1 MKEEARKGRC
11 TGTNEGKRGRRKK
24 IKKERKKTVDHSI
37 VELTSQRH
45 LFVTHCGRV
54 GRKEGD

>member
-24 IKKERKKTVDHSI
+24 IKKERKKNC
-37 VELTSQRH
+37 RP
-45 LFVTHCGRV
+45 
-54 GRKEGD
+54 